1 MRIWRVLEK
10 IIAALVVAPPM
21 YMAFRYLRW
30 YFRQN
35 NEIEI
40 EQESE

>member
-10 IIAALVVAPPM
+10 VIAVLVVAPPV

-30 YFRQN
+30 YFRQH
-35 NEIEI
+35 NETEK
-40 EQESE
+40 ESE